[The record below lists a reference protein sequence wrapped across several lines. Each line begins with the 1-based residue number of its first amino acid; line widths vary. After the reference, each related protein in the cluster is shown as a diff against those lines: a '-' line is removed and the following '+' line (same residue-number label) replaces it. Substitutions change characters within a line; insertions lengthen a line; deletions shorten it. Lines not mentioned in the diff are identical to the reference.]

1 MKTGFSNIQEDQ
13 DDMQNRYSQAMFD
26 VCRPVFEQAVVLAGR
41 YANACQRDVLLVE
54 DFKLA
59 MKYCVMHRVGC
70 TTESLFPGVEDEDDE
85 DEDDEEDLEFVEE
98 DEEEDTWTPYEGDD
112 PVLNRMTN
120 ADEEYKTWTP
130 SNPAEEFL
138 KSALDAHEIE

>member
-1 MKTGFSNIQEDQ
+1 MKTGFSNARQEQ

-26 VCRPVFEQAVVLAGR
+26 VCRPVFEQAVVLAGK
-41 YANACQRDVLLVE
+41 YANACQRDILLVE

-70 TTESLFPGVEDEDDE
+70 TTESLFPEFEDDE
-85 DEDDEEDLEFVEE
+85 DPEDDIELEF
-98 DEEEDTWTPYEGDD
+98 EEEDVDEGAWTPYEGDD
-112 PVLNRMTN
+112 PVLKRMTN
-120 ADEEYKTWTP
+120 ANEEYKTWTP